1 MATITGLTAE
11 RMLEIEAACI
21 VAGGVVVDDL
31 ILTKHDGSTINAGN
45 VRGPQGIQGPQGDTG
60 PTGPAWSPTVVT
72 ALPGSPTDGQEVY
85 LQTSA
90 MATAQL
96 IWHLRYR
103 AAASGSYKWE
113 VLGGAPIYAKMVNGS
128 GAAIASYDTFAEGLQ
143 LPAVPLAGKYIL
155 DMGFRIQS
163 NAWPFEARLNL
174 RNPANSA
181 FMLADGVWLAMSG
194 ASGYTRPSAAGS
206 EDVTLTATGVYRA
219 YFDYTSNNPDLYNF
233 WAKLTPQA
241 LG

>member
-11 RMLEIEAACI
+11 RMQEIEDACI

-45 VRGPQGIQGPQGDTG
+45 VRGPQGIQGIQGIQ
-60 PTGPAWSPTVVT
+60 GPAWSPSVVT
-72 ALPGSPTDGQEVY
+72 SLPGSPTDGQEVY

-103 AAASGSYKWE
+103 AAAAGSYKWE
-113 VLGGAPIYAKMVNGS
+113 VLGGAPIYAKFVNGS
-128 GAAIASYDTFAEGLQ
+128 GVAIATYDTFAEGLQ

-155 DMGFRIQS
+155 DMGFRIQH
-163 NAWPFEARLNL
+163 NVWPFEARLNL

-181 FMLADGVWLAMSG
+181 FMLSDGVWQVMSG
-194 ASGYTRPSAAGS
+194 ASGYTRVSAVGS

-219 YFDYTSNNPDLYNF
+219 YFDYSSNSPVLHSF
-233 WAKLTPQA
+233 WAKLTPIA